1 MGLEVKPGEKA
12 FTMLKAVGCEGKFP
26 EQRKIMFRGLG
37 KELEGLDIMG
47 TEGKEVFKNELLIL

>member
-1 MGLEVKPGEKA
+1 M
-12 FTMLKAVGCEGKFP
+12 GKFS
-26 EQRKIMFRGLG
+26 EERKIMLRGLG